1 MNESDEVAAFRVDA
15 QAGDAEAQFNL
26 GVMYD
31 RGQGVPQDDVQAA
44 EWYRK
49 AAEQGHAAAQNNLL
63 AVSVSFGSRMME
75 LTGWQRLSVVAMTV
89 CTLLVYV
96 FLWGQADPSMALLFW
111 LTLPLLVFL
120 LQWAT
125 RWIYRGFRGE

>member
-1 MNESDEVAAFRVDA
+1 MPSEDPMNESDEVAAFRVDA

-49 AAEQGHAAAQNNLL
+49 AAEQGHAGAQHNL
-63 AVSVSFGSRMME
+63 GSAYYDGRGVPR
-75 LTGWQRLSVVAMTV
+75 TTRQRCRGIAKPRTRDTQPTSS
-89 CTLLVYV
+89 TL
-96 FLWGQADPSMALLFW
+96 G
-111 LTLPLLVFL
+111 
-120 LQWAT
+120 
-125 RWIYRGFRGE
+125 